1 MSIFKM
7 FFAGSGGQGVLLMG
21 QMVTYAAML
30 EDKSSTFFPSYGP
43 EMRGG
48 TANCTVVVSDKTVS
62 CPVIYESDCVV
73 AMNLPSMVKF
83 EPTLKP
89 GGILLLNKSIIHQEP
104 KRSDI
109 TIFNVPVN
117 EMAHEL
123 GNPRVAN
130 MIMLGAFVR
139 TTGIVSEDTVETV
152 IKETFSGAK
161 AKLADINLKAFNYW
175 KEGITNEL

>member
-1 MSIFKM
+1 MSIYKM

-21 QMVTYAAML
+21 QLVASAAML
-30 EDKSSTFFPSYGP
+30 EDKSTTFFPSYGP

-62 CPVIYESDCVV
+62 CPLIFESDCVV
-73 AMNLPSMVKF
+73 AMNLPSLLKF

-104 KRSDI
+104 KRDDI
-109 TIFNVPVN
+109 KIYNVPAN
-117 EMAHEL
+117 DMAQDL
-123 GNPRVAN
+123 GYAVVAN

-139 TTGIVSEDTVETV
+139 TSNIVSSNAVVTV
-152 IKETFSGAK
+152 IRETLGKKK
-161 AKLADINLKAFNYW
+161 AELIDVNLKAF
-175 KEGITNEL
+175 ELWQV